1 MQQDAIKF
9 VCVSNNLPNE
19 SIDMKNNDI
28 ISLIL
33 DCDQ

>member
-9 VCVSNNLPNE
+9 IYVSNNLLNK